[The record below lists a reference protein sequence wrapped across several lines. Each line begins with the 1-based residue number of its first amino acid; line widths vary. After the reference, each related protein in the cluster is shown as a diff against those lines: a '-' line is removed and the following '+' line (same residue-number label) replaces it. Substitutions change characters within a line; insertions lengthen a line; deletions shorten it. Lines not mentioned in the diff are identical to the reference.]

1 MTTETKPRRKKFV
14 RSVPD
19 PLKLQPRDLA
29 ILQDVA
35 EFRFLNTPQ
44 ILALHQGGK
53 RNLLRRLS
61 ALFEHGYLD
70 RPKHQ
75 ASARLV
81 SSHFVYSLGREG
93 AKTLIANAG
102 ERETMFRRLNED
114 ERTLPLIAH
123 SLMISQFRVSLTLAL
138 KKRPDIKLTRWIQGN
153 DLKQALKR
161 SGEHPAL
168 VADAFFVLEAPK
180 MENGKMETHNY
191 PCFLEADR
199 ATMTQERFVNKLR
212 MYWKSSREESF
223 AKSLGIGKFR
233 VLTITPNA
241 GRAENLRHAAK
252 EADDRRTGSAMYLFL
267 SETGYSVDKP
277 EAILEAKWKSPKND
291 EAYSVVYV

>member
-1 MTTETKPRRKKFV
+1 MAYNGGMTTETKPRRRKFV

-35 EFRFLNTPQ
+35 EFRFLNSPQ
-44 ILALHQGGK
+44 ILALHEGGK

-61 ALFEHGYLD
+61 ALFELGFLD

-93 AKTLIANAG
+93 AKTLTGNAG
-102 ERETMFRRLNED
+102 ERETMFRRLNES

-123 SLMISQFRVSLTLAL
+123 SLMISQFRVCLTLAL
-138 KKRPDIKLTRWIQGN
+138 KKYPHIKLTRWIQGN
-153 DLKQALKR
+153 DLKQALRR

-168 VADAFFVLEAPK
+168 VADAFFVLET
-180 MENGKMETHNY
+180 ETQSY

-199 ATMTQERFVNKLR
+199 ATMTEERFTNKLR
-212 MYWKSSREESF
+212 MYWKQSREEGF
-223 AKSLGIGKFR
+223 NKSLGIPKFR
-233 VLTITPNA
+233 VLTITPNSR
-241 GRAENLRHAAK
+241 RAENLRQAGK
-252 EADDRRTGSAMYLFL
+252 KADDKGTGSGMYLFL
-267 SETGYSVDKP
+267 SETDYSVDKP
-277 EAILEAKWKSPKND
+277 EAILESAWKSPKND
-291 EAYSVVYV
+291 DPCSVVSV